1 MLVKFN
7 EKVIPHRP
15 SRGSTR
21 GALTRAGI
29 PLASGEKLATV
40 DQVSLNTSRAPGKI
54 AGGVRKR
61 EQSTVLRIGTVNVG
75 SMKERDGEVADMAAR
90 RRLDICCLQETRY
103 KGGSAKTIGH
113 DDGWYKFFWVGCEEG
128 VSGVGVLV
136 AGKWIDNV
144 VEVKRASE
152 RVIVLRL
159 AMGKTVLN
167 VVSVY
172 APQVGRTA
180 EEKEEFYI
188 LLGKVLK
195 EVGTDEKLI
204 VCGDLNGHVGAEADG
219 FEGVHGGNGFGAR
232 NVEGEMLLEFA
243 DATGMVVC
251 NTWFTKKDS
260 QKITY
265 ESGGFKTMVDYIL
278 VRKEERRT
286 VRNVT
291 VIQSEACI
299 KQHKLMISVIL
310 LDDQVKK
317 KKEVFESKCRVWKLK
332 EEEIH
337 MKFKE
342 KFQSKAESRVA
353 DNVESLWKTL
363 KDSLLNVADEVCGR
377 TKGPPRH
384 RVTWWWNDDVAKA
397 VDEKRRRFRIWK
409 KSKTE
414 NDRASYCLAKRNACR
429 AVYVAK
435 SDEQRLF
442 GETVDKAFEK
452 GTVFRIAK
460 QIVAKNRDVVGA
472 GCVKEIDGKV
482 VTDKDKV
489 KERWKNYFEK
499 LLNEEFEWDKADLST
514 ADKVCGEADTI
525 TFSEVKSAIARTK
538 SNKAAGPSGVVA
550 EMLKASG
557 DVGIQWVT
565 DLCNK
570 IVQEGKIP
578 SDWRKS
584 WMVKVY
590 KGKGDALECGSYRGI
605 KLLDHAMKVLE
616 RVIENRVKSK
626 VCINDMQFGFRSGR
640 GTTDAIFI
648 VRQIQ
653 ERFLEKKKDL
663 WMAFIDLEKAFDRV
677 PREVVWWALRRL
689 GVEEWLVKV
698 IRAMYEGVTT
708 AVKMNDGE
716 SGGIEV
722 KVGLHQ
728 GSVLSPLLFIIVLE
742 ALSTDFRAGLPW
754 ELFYADDLCLIA
766 ETEEKL
772 MVKIRC
778 WKKGMESKG
787 LRVNMSKTKVM
798 CCKVGAGQVEKTGK
812 WPCGVCRKGV
822 GVNSILCTKCKQW
835 VHKRCSGISARLNAA
850 ASDFRCKSCVE
861 GIKGG
866 EEKSEM
872 VIENVGNLEYVN
884 KFCYLGDMIGA
895 GGGADEASRARVRCA
910 WSKFRELSPLLTS
923 RGVSLKVKGRLYSAC
938 VQSVMIYGSETWPMK
953 LETLQRLER
962 TEKMMI
968 RWMCG
973 VTLKDRNSSVEL
985 RNKLGI
991 MGVSDIVR
999 QGRLRW
1005 FGHVERKDAGDW
1017 VSACRDMV
1025 VTGKRDRGRGK
1036 KTWKEC
1042 VADDMKK
1049 LKLKREDAH
1058 DRAAWRGSILGNR
1071 PTRASAETRT

>member
-1 MLVKFN
+1 
-7 EKVIPHRP
+7 
-15 SRGSTR
+15 
-21 GALTRAGI
+21 
-29 PLASGEKLATV
+29 
-40 DQVSLNTSRAPGKI
+40 
-54 AGGVRKR
+54 
-61 EQSTVLRIGTVNVG
+61 
-75 SMKERDGEVADMAAR
+75 
-90 RRLDICCLQETRY
+90 
-103 KGGSAKTIGH
+103 
-113 DDGWYKFFWVGCEEG
+113 
-128 VSGVGVLV
+128 
-136 AGKWIDNV
+136 
-144 VEVKRASE
+144 
-152 RVIVLRL
+152 
-159 AMGKTVLN
+159 
-167 VVSVY
+167 
-172 APQVGRTA
+172 
-180 EEKEEFYI
+180 
-188 LLGKVLK
+188 
-195 EVGTDEKLI
+195 
-204 VCGDLNGHVGAEADG
+204 
-219 FEGVHGGNGFGAR
+219 
-232 NVEGEMLLEFA
+232 
-243 DATGMVVC
+243 
-251 NTWFTKKDS
+251 
-260 QKITY
+260 
-265 ESGGFKTMVDYIL
+265 
-278 VRKEERRT
+278 
-286 VRNVT
+286 
-291 VIQSEACI
+291 
-299 KQHKLMISVIL
+299 
-310 LDDQVKK
+310 
-317 KKEVFESKCRVWKLK
+317 
-332 EEEIH
+332 
-337 MKFKE
+337 
-342 KFQSKAESRVA
+342 
-353 DNVESLWKTL
+353 
-363 KDSLLNVADEVCGR
+363 
-377 TKGPPRH
+377 
-384 RVTWWWNDDVAKA
+384 
-397 VDEKRRRFRIWK
+397 
-409 KSKTE
+409 
-414 NDRASYCLAKRNACR
+414 
-429 AVYVAK
+429 
-435 SDEQRLF
+435 
-442 GETVDKAFEK
+442 
-452 GTVFRIAK
+452 
-460 QIVAKNRDVVGA
+460 
-472 GCVKEIDGKV
+472 
-482 VTDKDKV
+482 
-489 KERWKNYFEK
+489 
-499 LLNEEFEWDKADLST
+499 
-514 ADKVCGEADTI
+514 
-525 TFSEVKSAIARTK
+525 
-538 SNKAAGPSGVVA
+538 
-550 EMLKASG
+550 
-557 DVGIQWVT
+557 
-565 DLCNK
+565 
-570 IVQEGKIP
+570 
-578 SDWRKS
+578 
-584 WMVKVY
+584 MVKVY

-953 LETLQRLER
+953 LEALQRLER